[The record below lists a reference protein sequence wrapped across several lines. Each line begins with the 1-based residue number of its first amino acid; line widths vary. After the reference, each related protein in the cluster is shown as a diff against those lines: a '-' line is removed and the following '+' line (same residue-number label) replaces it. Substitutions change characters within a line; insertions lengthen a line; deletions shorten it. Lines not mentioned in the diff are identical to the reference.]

1 MINAFEI
8 GRGFYGGFFKIIP
21 YGYYI
26 INGVD
31 IRIHPIRI
39 VIARSRKTAFTFV
52 GIIDRDLDF
61 EFSKI

>member
-8 GRGFYGGFFKIIP
+8 GFFSLVIP

-26 INGVD
+26 NEYDVD
-31 IRIHPIRI
+31 IRIHRI
-39 VIARSRKTAFTFV
+39 LKIIGRLEKTR
-52 GIIDRDLDF
+52 IIDNAFDF

>member
-8 GRGFYGGFFKIIP
+8 GRGFYSGSFRIIP
-21 YGYYI
+21 YGYCI
-26 INGVD
+26 INSAD

-39 VIARSRKTAFTFV
+39 VIARSRKTAFSFV
-52 GIIDRDLDF
+52 GTIDHDLDF